1 MAESAEERTVNVNS
15 GLLETKS
22 DPRQEPAYTAPE
34 AAHYLQIPTATLRS
48 WTIGR
53 RYPVHKGERFF
64 QPVIVVASR
73 TPVMLSFVNLV
84 ESHVLNAIRHEYSVS
99 LPAVRRAIDF
109 VYRELGSKHP
119 LAEQKFETD
128 GKELFIRKLGELIA
142 VSKGGQKAMPE
153 VLDAYLQRIEWDL
166 QGLATRLYPFTRQRE
181 LVQPKVVM
189 IDPRVSFGRPVL
201 AGTGIRTELI
211 AERYKAGD
219 SIDELARDYDRKREE
234 IEEAVRCEL
243 ALKAA

>member
-1 MAESAEERTVNVNS
+1 MTVNLTNV
-15 GLLETKS
+15 
-22 DPRQEPAYTAPE
+22 DPRQEPAYTISE

-48 WTIGR
+48 WVIGR
-53 RYPVHKGERFF
+53 RYPVSKGERFF
-64 QPVIVVASR
+64 RPVLTVASR
-73 TPVMLSFVNLV
+73 SPLMLSFVNLV
-84 ESHVLNAIRHEYSVS
+84 ESHVLNAIRREYSVG
-99 LPAVRRAIDF
+99 LPAVRRAMDF
-109 VYRELGSKHP
+109 LYQEMGSKHP

-142 VSKGGQKAMPE
+142 ASRGGQKAMPE
-153 VLDAYLQRIEWDL
+153 VFDAYLQRIEWDL

-211 AERYKAGD
+211 AERYKAGE

>member
-1 MAESAEERTVNVNS
+1 MPVNTHS
-15 GLLETKS
+15 RLSDTKG
-22 DPRQEPAYTAPE
+22 DPRQEPAYTVPE

-48 WTIGR
+48 WTVGR
-53 RYPVHKGERFF
+53 RYPVQKGERFF
-64 QPVIVVASR
+64 EPVIVVASR
-73 TPVMLSFVNLV
+73 EPAMLSFVNLV
-84 ESHVLNAIRHEYSVS
+84 EAHVLDAIRREYSVG
-99 LPAVRRAIDF
+99 LPAVRRTIVF
-109 VYRELGSKHP
+109 LRQELGSKHP

-128 GKELFIRKLGELIA
+128 GRDLFIRKLGELIT

-201 AGTGIRTELI
+201 AGTGIRTELV
-211 AERYKAGD
+211 AERYKAGE
-219 SIDELARDYDRKREE
+219 SIDELARDYDRNRVE

-243 ALKAA
+243 AVKAA

>member
-1 MAESAEERTVNVNS
+1 MSTRLPESKE
-15 GLLETKS
+15 
-22 DPRQEPAYTAPE
+22 DPRQEPGYTVPE

-48 WTIGR
+48 WTVGR
-53 RYPVHKGERFF
+53 RYPVQKGERFF
-64 QPVIVVASR
+64 EPVIVVASR
-73 TPVMLSFVNLV
+73 QPVMLSFVNLV
-84 ESHVLNAIRHEYSVS
+84 ESHVLDAIRSRYNVG
-99 LPAVRRAIDF
+99 LPAVRRAILF
-109 VYRELGSKHP
+109 LRQQLNSQHP
-119 LAEQKFETD
+119 LADQKFETD
-128 GKELFIRKLGELIA
+128 GKDLFIRKLGELIA

-211 AERYKAGD
+211 AERYKAGE
-219 SIDELARDYDRKREE
+219 SMDELARDYGRNRAE

>member
-1 MAESAEERTVNVNS
+1 MRIQESK
-15 GLLETKS
+15 G
-22 DPRQEPAYTAPE
+22 DPRREPAYTVPE

-48 WTIGR
+48 WTVGR
-53 RYPVHKGERFF
+53 RYPVQKGERFF
-64 QPVIVVASR
+64 EPVIVVASR
-73 TPVMLSFVNLV
+73 RPAMLSFVNLV
-84 ESHVLNAIRHEYSVS
+84 ESHVLDAIRGQYNVG
-99 LPAVRRAIDF
+99 LPAVRRAILF
-109 VYRELGSKHP
+109 LREELGSEHP
-119 LAEQKFETD
+119 LADQKFETD
-128 GKELFIRKLGELIA
+128 GKDLFVRKLGELIA

-153 VLDAYLQRIEWDL
+153 ILDAYLQRIEWDL

-181 LVQPKVVM
+181 LAQPKVVM

-211 AERYKAGD
+211 AERYKAGESMD
-219 SIDELARDYDRKREE
+219 DLARDYDRNRAE

>member
-1 MAESAEERTVNVNS
+1 MSVKPRENNV
-15 GLLETKS
+15 
-22 DPRQEPAYTAPE
+22 DPRQEPAYTVPE
-34 AAHYLQIPTATLRS
+34 AAHYLQIPAATLRS

-53 RYPVHKGERFF
+53 RYPVRKGERFF
-64 QPVIVVASR
+64 EPVIIIASR
-73 TPVMLSFVNLV
+73 QPAMLSFVNLV
-84 ESHVLNAIRHEYSVS
+84 ESHVLDAIRGQYNVS
-99 LPAVRRAIDF
+99 LPAVRRAILFLRD
-109 VYRELGSKHP
+109 ELGSKHP
-119 LAEQKFETD
+119 LADQKFETD
-128 GKELFIRKLGELIA
+128 GKDLFIRKLDELIA

-153 VLDAYLQRIEWDL
+153 VFNAYLQRIEWDL

-201 AGTGIRTELI
+201 AGTGIRTELV
-211 AERYKAGD
+211 AERYKAGESMD
-219 SIDELARDYDRKREE
+219 DLARDYGRNRVE